1 MLFRRVFL
9 CALFVGLL
17 AGSLLTA
24 IQHWQ
29 VLPLI
34 AAAEVFE
41 QAAAGNEE
49 AAPATHAHAD
59 GHAHA
64 HPQDAAPWEPADGM
78 ERNLW
83 TLVSNIA
90 TAIGLALLVL
100 PLMAAWDARHGEPR
114 ASWRNGLLWG
124 VAGFLS
130 FFVVPALGLPPEIPG
145 AAAAAL
151 HDRQLWWLLA
161 VASSAL
167 AFAVVGLS
175 RHPWRWLAVGLLAV
189 PFAIGAPH
197 LGGDP
202 FAGFAPAIATQM
214 HRLAHDFVFA
224 AGLAIGVYWLAL
236 GAAAGFAVRRWLRPV
251 FLATLRGTRAA
262 AGSSAPSRS

>member
-9 CALFVGLL
+9 CAVFVGLL

-29 VLPLI
+29 VLPII

-41 QAAAGNEE
+41 QAAEGNE
-49 AAPATHAHAD
+49 AAASATHVHAD

-64 HPQDAAPWEPADGM
+64 HVQDAAPWEPADGM
-78 ERNLW
+78 ERHLW
-83 TLVSNIA
+83 TLASNIA

-100 PLMAAWDARHGEPR
+100 PLMAVWDARHGAPR

-124 VAGFLS
+124 VAGYLS
-130 FFVVPALGLPPEIPG
+130 FFVVPGLGLPPEIPG

-151 HDRQLWWLLA
+151 HDRQFWWLLA
-161 VASSAL
+161 VVASAL

-175 RHPWRWLAVGLLAV
+175 RHPARWLALGLLAV
-189 PFAIGAPH
+189 PFAVGAPDV
-197 LGGDP
+197 GSDP
-202 FAGFAPAIATQM
+202 FAGFAPEVVVQM
-214 HRLAHDFVFA
+214 HRLAHEFVVA
-224 AGLAIGVYWLAL
+224 AGLAMGMYWLAL
-236 GAAAGFAVRRWLRPV
+236 GAAAGFAVRCWLRPV
-251 FLATLRGTRAA
+251 VLATLHGTPAV
-262 AGSSAPSRS
+262 AGPSASFRS